1 MKQKRDTQV
10 QHEKAC
16 KGNGAGYVYALVEI
30 DEKSSFEQ
38 LSFSDDPDFIKN
50 NEVAY
55 IGETSN
61 PWQRFGTLR
70 TKKSRKI
77 GMVVFDE
84 SNSEFPVPEI
94 QMKENQAI
102 LNYALAHGE
111 APKWNKGALTFAGA

>member
-1 MKQKRDTQV
+1 MSKDTQV

-16 KGNGAGYVYALVEI
+16 VGNGAGFVYALIEI

-38 LSFSDDPDFIKN
+38 LSYAIDDPDFLKN

-61 PWQRFGTLR
+61 PWQRFGTHR

-77 GMVVFDE
+77 GMVIIDE
-84 SNSEFPVPEI
+84 SNSDFPVPEI
-94 QMKENQAI
+94 QMKENKAMF
-102 LNYALAHGE
+102 NYALAHGKL
-111 APKWNKGALTFAGA
+111 PKWNKGGTTFAGA

>member
-38 LSFSDDPDFIKN
+38 LDFTDDPDFIKK

-61 PWQRFGTLR
+61 PWQRFGTHR

-84 SNSEFPVPEI
+84 SDSEFPVPEV

-102 LNYALAHGE
+102 LDYALINGK

>member
-1 MKQKRDTQV
+1 MSKDTQV

-16 KGNGAGYVYALVEI
+16 VGNGAGFVYALIEI

-38 LSFSDDPDFIKN
+38 LSYAIDDPDFLKN

-61 PWQRFGTLR
+61 PWQRFGTHR

-77 GMVVFDE
+77 GMVIIDE
-84 SNSEFPVPEI
+84 SNSDFPVPEI
-94 QMKENQAI
+94 QMKENQAMF
-102 LNYALAHGE
+102 NYALAHGKL
-111 APKWNKGALTFAGA
+111 PKWNEGGTTFAGA

>member
-1 MKQKRDTQV
+1 MSKDTQV

-16 KGNGAGYVYALVEI
+16 VGNGAGYVYALIEI

-38 LSFSDDPDFIKN
+38 LSYAIDDPDFLKN

-61 PWQRFGTLR
+61 PWQRFGTHR

-77 GMVVFDE
+77 GMVIIDE
-84 SNSEFPVPEI
+84 SNSDFPVPEI
-94 QMKENQAI
+94 QMKENQAMF
-102 LNYALAHGE
+102 NYALAHGKL
-111 APKWNKGALTFAGA
+111 PKWNKGGTTFAGA

>member
-16 KGNGAGYVYALVEI
+16 IGNGAGYVYALIEI

-50 NEVAY
+50 NKVAY

-61 PWQRFGTLR
+61 PWQRFGTHR

-77 GMVVFDE
+77 GMAVFDE
-84 SNSEFPVPEI
+84 SDSDFPVPEI